1 MVSQAIQFAKSLLHV
16 LGCFQLEKQN
26 EAKFESGLNNKGF
39 VILHNITSESG
50 RFHNV
55 LIQPVNALLKIQG
68 SWTFLLWRHCFPP
81 LCWSQRGH
89 VLTWSYGEAQM
100 SYFSSPSSFY
110 QDEKS
115 FLKKSRI
122 ILPSSLIGQDYIIYP
137 RLNQSLV
144 KGTQLLWL

>member
-1 MVSQAIQFAKSLLHV
+1 MALLVFSQDSLEDIFLKFLVSQTIQFAKSLLHV

-68 SWTFLLWRHCFPP
+68 S
-81 LCWSQRGH
+81 
-89 VLTWSYGEAQM
+89 
-100 SYFSSPSSFY
+100 
-110 QDEKS
+110 
-115 FLKKSRI
+115 
-122 ILPSSLIGQDYIIYP
+122 
-137 RLNQSLV
+137 
-144 KGTQLLWL
+144 